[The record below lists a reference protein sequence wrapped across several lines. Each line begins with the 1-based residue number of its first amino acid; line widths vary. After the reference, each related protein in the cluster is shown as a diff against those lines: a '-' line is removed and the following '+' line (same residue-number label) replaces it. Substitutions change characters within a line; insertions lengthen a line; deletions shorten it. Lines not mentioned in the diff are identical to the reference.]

1 MFDNKIVTETNSI
14 ASTIPTDNKTKM
26 LKKFFS
32 LREVFD
38 RKSYSIKIGDGEYE
52 VNELKN
58 KADDK

>member
-1 MFDNKIVTETNSI
+1 MFDNKIVTATNSI

-38 RKSYSIKIGDGEYE
+38 GNSYSIKIGDGEYE
-52 VNELKN
+52 VNELEN

>member
-1 MFDNKIVTETNSI
+1 MFDNKIVTATNSI

-38 RKSYSIKIGDGEYE
+38 GKSYSIKTGDGAYE
-52 VNELKN
+52 VNELEN

>member
-1 MFDNKIVTETNSI
+1 MFDNKIVTATNSI

-38 RKSYSIKIGDGEYE
+38 GKSYSIKIGDGEY
-52 VNELKN
+52 
-58 KADDK
+58 